1 MCSLSVS
8 LSFAAGTSVVKF
20 GPTEWSVDASPGIS
34 NRDVAVCSHE
44 MVVDSSLNESP
55 DCGCAKTRLFG
66 MSARGA

>member
-1 MCSLSVS
+1 M
-8 LSFAAGTSVVKF
+8 KF
-20 GPTEWSVDASPGIS
+20 GPTKWSVDASPDIS